1 MAVLVRRRHEPA
13 DIRSDYLRFQIAKKL
28 FGGSAERDD
37 DALLVDHDH
46 CIRDRREDR
55 AQMAGIRQQ
64 SGFGSPLLGG
74 VAQDLAEPAEL
85 AILFVQRSDRY
96 MRQEFGTIL
105 ADPPVLFLEFAQFAC
120 ALQIYPWIACLHCID
135 GMKNRAMLAND
146 LRLGPPLQALRA
158 LVPDCDPP
166 FRLEPVDRIPTL
178 GRRSLRH
185 RVCQTCRYWWSPL
198 IYQTKQN

>member
-1 MAVLVRRRHEPA
+1 MAVLVRRQHEPA
-13 DIRSDYLRFQIAKKL
+13 DSRSDYLRCQIAKKL
-28 FGGSAERDD
+28 FGVSAERDD

-96 MRQEFGTIL
+96 MRQEDRKST
-105 ADPPVLFLEFAQFAC
+105 
-120 ALQIYPWIACLHCID
+120 
-135 GMKNRAMLAND
+135 
-146 LRLGPPLQALRA
+146 RLN
-158 LVPDCDPP
+158 
-166 FRLEPVDRIPTL
+166 
-178 GRRSLRH
+178 SSH
-185 RVCQTCRYWWSPL
+185 
-198 IYQTKQN
+198 

>member
-55 AQMAGIRQQ
+55 AQMAGLRPQ

-74 VAQDLAEPAEL
+74 VAQDLPAPAEL
-85 AILFVQRSDRY
+85 AILFAQRSDRSI
-96 MRQEFGTIL
+96 RTEFGNIV
-105 ADPPVLFLEFAQFAC
+105 AHPPVLFLEFAHFAV
-120 ALQIYPWIACLHCID
+120 ALSISIGRPSCMD
-135 GMKNRAMLAND
+135 RA
-146 LRLGPPLQALRA
+146 RQY
-158 LVPDCDPP
+158 
-166 FRLEPVDRIPTL
+166 
-178 GRRSLRH
+178 
-185 RVCQTCRYWWSPL
+185 VCVAVVVVLLTN
-198 IYQTKQN
+198 TK